1 MMKKRILSLLVLI
14 AFFVSGYGQSKK
26 ELIELGDAAFNAG
39 NYGSAVFYYK
49 RIVEFTPTKYD
60 LIMPYEIKTF
70 IKADKKNF
78 IEKPFVWFFVGFI
91 SSYAS
96 YRIVTNIK

>member
-1 MMKKRILSLLVLI
+1 MKKRILSLLVLL
-14 AFFVSGYGQSKK
+14 ACFVSGYGQSKK

-49 RIVEFTPTKYD
+49 RMVEFTPTKYD

-70 IKADKKNF
+70 IKF
-78 IEKPFVWFFVGFI
+78 I
-91 SSYAS
+91 
-96 YRIVTNIK
+96 